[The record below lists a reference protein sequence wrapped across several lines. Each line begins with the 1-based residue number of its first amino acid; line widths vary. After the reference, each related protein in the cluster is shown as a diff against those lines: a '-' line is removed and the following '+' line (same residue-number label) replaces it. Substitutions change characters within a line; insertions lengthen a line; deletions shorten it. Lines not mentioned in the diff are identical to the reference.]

1 MYALIQAGAVV
12 AYPYS
17 IGQFQIDNPNVSLP
31 MSPTTAQLN
40 EVGIYA
46 VVPSIPPTASVG
58 QVVEETTPELISGVW
73 TQAWAVRSAAPA
85 EVAQQEQALLVD
97 IVAATQARLD
107 AFARTRGYDDI
118 KSASGYAGCAVSKF
132 DAEGTYCRDVRA
144 ETWAKLYEMLDEVKA
159 GIRPMPDG
167 FADIEPELPALVWAN

>member
-17 IGQFQIDNPNVSLP
+17 IGQFQADNPHVALP

-46 VVPSIPPTASVG
+46 VTPASPPAAPVG
-58 QVVEETTPELISGVW
+58 QVVEETTPELVSGQW
-73 TQAWAVRSAAPA
+73 TQAWAVRAATPD
-85 EVAQQEQALLVD
+85 EVTQQEQALLAD

-107 AFARTRGYDDI
+107 AFARTRSYDDI
-118 KSASGYAGCAVSKF
+118 KSASDYAGCSVPKF
-132 DAEGTYCRDVRA
+132 SVEGTYCRDARA
-144 ETWAKLYEMLDEVKA
+144 ETWAKLYDMLDEVNA
-159 GIRPMPDG
+159 GTRPMPSG
-167 FADIEPELPALVWAN
+167 FADVEPELPALAWPT